1 MFDWHWSCAVFSL
14 TLPRVWG
21 IYHWGVIPGSPK
33 GTGRAVI
40 IVGVN
45 LNKKSYATTFIL
57 LLFFFSYRAALSRLE
72 VTMFYYNFCFSQ
84 CYQCLALKYICT
96 RLHNCFFFF
105 SLSMLQFQKN
115 WWSFTWN
122 WWERLGSLSQQTDGK
137 NIWSRYNMHVVLFCT
152 AGICLWWAVVSAIP
166 GMNYSEPWAL
176 LWPTPMCVPRLRLHK
191 IPA

>member
-1 MFDWHWSCAVFSL
+1 M
-14 TLPRVWG
+14 
-21 IYHWGVIPGSPK
+21 
-33 GTGRAVI
+33 I

-105 SLSMLQFQKN
+105 LSLNAAVPKELVELHLKLMRKIGKSVTADRWEKYLIKVQYACCIILHCWNMLMM
-115 WWSFTWN
+115 S
-122 WWERLGSLSQQTDGK
+122 
-137 NIWSRYNMHVVLFCT
+137 C
-152 AGICLWWAVVSAIP
+152 CVS
-166 GMNYSEPWAL
+166 NPWYEL
-176 LWPTPMCVPRLRLHK
+176 
-191 IPA
+191 